1 MPQFDLYEN
10 QNTQTNETYPLLLDI
25 QSNILGD
32 LNTRLTVPLTVAA
45 KQNKRS
51 LPFTPMIEVHG
62 KNYMAMFH
70 LIASYPINEYGSI
83 IGNLEKDR
91 SMLLGAYDF
100 MIQGY

>member
-1 MPQFDLYEN
+1 MAQFDLYEN
-10 QNTQTNETYPLLLDI
+10 QNTQTNETYPFLLDI

-32 LNTRLTVPLTVAA
+32 LNTRLTVPLAVAP
-45 KQNKRS
+45 KQNKS

-62 KNYMAMFH
+62 KNYMVMFH
-70 LIASYPINEYGSI
+70 LMASYPINEYGSV

-91 SMLLGAYDF
+91 SALLGAYDF